1 MDDLLHKLARIVV
14 MALLVCAAG
23 CRSSAPFVWVQ
34 QLPPEPL
41 PSGRSIIG
49 VGDVIEIQVFGD
61 DNMST
66 KGRVLADGT
75 ITVPLLGAVTVVG
88 KTPEALAA
96 SLETQ
101 LHKLVQVPKVTVTIL
116 DSQVSVAVIG
126 EVKQPGVVDLG
137 TPAGVL
143 QALAKA
149 GGTTEFADSSGIYVL
164 RSRGQKTQRIR
175 FRYAALVEA
184 EPAAARFQLKTGD
197 VLVVE

>member
-1 MDDLLHKLARIVV
+1 MDDLLKKLARIVL

-23 CRSSAPFVWVQ
+23 CRSSAPYVWVQ
-34 QLPPEPL
+34 RLPPEPA
-41 PSGRSIIG
+41 PSARSIIG

-61 DNMST
+61 ESMST

-75 ITVPLLGAVTVVG
+75 ITMPLVGPVTVVG

-96 SLETQ
+96 SLEPQ
-101 LHKLVQVPKVTVTIL
+101 LHRWIQVPKVTVIL
-116 DSQVSVAVIG
+116 LESQVSVAVIG
-126 EVKQPGVVDLG
+126 EVKTPGVVDLG

-149 GGTTEFADSSGIYVL
+149 GGMTEFADWSGIYVL
-164 RSRGQKTQRIR
+164 RSRGKSTQRIR
-175 FRYAALVEA
+175 FRYSALVEA